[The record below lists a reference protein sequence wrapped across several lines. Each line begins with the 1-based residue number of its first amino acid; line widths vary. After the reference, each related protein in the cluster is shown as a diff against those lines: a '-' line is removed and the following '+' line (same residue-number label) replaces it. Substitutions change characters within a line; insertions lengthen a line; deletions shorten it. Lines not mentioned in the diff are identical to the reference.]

1 MPGQYSPK
9 CIPLQDLKSSTTHM
23 SPLSVR
29 ASSRTQDSSFIQDPD
44 ESVVKISS
52 MFPTVSETHIRLLL
66 KKYHNREAVVIS
78 ALQVEKHPIATPG
91 PFATPPPT
99 RSANAP
105 LYMSTPPL
113 GLRSYS
119 RTSSPILKTCSSI
132 ANNSVCEAYRNSPR
146 PHSSPKL
153 KLRYMKSIFPK
164 AEETVILD
172 VLANNENNIQKTSE
186 CLKGMGFVKKDPAKL
201 KQELEDKAK
210 EREEQQQI
218 AKADSPPPMPKIK
231 TQQEKDSVK
240 LNLLDSYSD
249 IPEHVIGMALDSVH
263 FDEDRAKQIL
273 DIMVQEDNKIKE
285 NNRKDQVEDEVIEVT
300 FLTVVNNVASSQSRQ
315 SLKSLL
321 KEKQDN
327 SKTIYN
333 RVIEENSM
341 NNSEY
346 KSSNLS
352 STNGCNPDFAN
363 GANQKLLLEDYVNW
377 QGPNPKLS
385 NGPNRSL
392 LLPRREAYKASGAN
406 PDLCKGPVF
415 GLAKGSIFS
424 QLKSMAIGESRGK

>member
-9 CIPLQDLKSSTTHM
+9 CIPLQVFIVICSDSIHSFDWLMRCSYVFCIFVRFITFAFIQDLKSSTTHM

-66 KKYHNREAVVIS
+66 KK
-78 ALQVEKHPIATPG
+78 
-91 PFATPPPT
+91 
-99 RSANAP
+99 
-105 LYMSTPPL
+105 
-113 GLRSYS
+113 
-119 RTSSPILKTCSSI
+119 
-132 ANNSVCEAYRNSPR
+132 
-146 PHSSPKL
+146 
-153 KLRYMKSIFPK
+153 YMKSIFPK